1 MPRYDRY
8 LLRLPETALGVL
20 AQFRYQNSH
29 SRGIGCLDRPS
40 PKLLAL
46 PSARDIRQTRKSSD
60 QMPAQS
66 SRIWDCLTVLSET
79 TARDSSV
86 LRLVKYID
94 SNNSTRTS
102 SGAGLIPL
110 FSSSRCTADAR
121 SFGERL

>member
-79 TARDSSV
+79 TAR
-86 LRLVKYID
+86 
-94 SNNSTRTS
+94 NSTGHEEAS
-102 SGAGLIPL
+102 LEDSGQV
-110 FSSSRCTADAR
+110 SADRHKQCGTEPDATPP
-121 SFGERL
+121 F